1 MAQLD
6 VTTWRS
12 RIAVLVWLAAPAAV
26 ALAGPAPGRAHIE
39 GAGMTAP
46 ITSDPFNGP
55 VTGDVSDGEGLLP
68 PAGNPPSAGA
78 VVATTAL
85 PGAHITQTRFG
96 PIDDMDRLFL
106 SKARQAGLWE
116 RPTALLAQKQASNP
130 RLREISGILAS
141 GHIPLA
147 RVYGRLVTAVSGRDG
162 ASGSAQILGLPIA
175 PYGVVGPLGVPA
187 I

>member
-55 VTGDVSDGEGLLP
+55 VTGDVK
-68 PAGNPPSAGA
+68 
-78 VVATTAL
+78 
-85 PGAHITQTRFG
+85 R
-96 PIDDMDRLFL
+96 R
-106 SKARQAGLWE
+106 
-116 RPTALLAQKQASNP
+116 
-130 RLREISGILAS
+130 
-141 GHIPLA
+141 
-147 RVYGRLVTAVSGRDG
+147 
-162 ASGSAQILGLPIA
+162 
-175 PYGVVGPLGVPA
+175 
-187 I
+187 